1 MQKKVKS
8 THAGTKNAEPA
19 FKLNRGP
26 AACRPPPGSRV
37 IWRRERER
45 EGEGE
50 GERVAGAGGEGKQ
63 VRGATTSG
71 QRRAMM
77 RRGRNWRRR
86 AAHDKQPRTT

>member
-1 MQKKVKS
+1 MQKSKEHTRRNEKRR
-8 THAGTKNAEPA
+8 TG

-45 EGEGE
+45 EGERE